1 MGVFHLGKM
10 TLSSMFKKPET
21 LLYPLE
27 TKEPPQGLKGSIAI
41 DPSTCIL
48 CGMCSRNCPCGA
60 IAVDKAA
67 RTWSINHFRC
77 IQCQYCA
84 RTCPKGSLT
93 MLPHYTMPATK
104 IEDEVVSIP
113 EQEKKTTVS
122 E

>member
-27 TKEPPQGLKGSIAI
+27 NKEPPQGLKGSIAI

-67 RTWSINHFRC
+67 RTWSINHFQC
-77 IQCQYCA
+77 IQPLFLNSGF
-84 RTCPKGSLT
+84 TMKLSGNSLK
-93 MLPHYTMPATK
+93 AD
-104 IEDEVVSIP
+104 III
-113 EQEKKTTVS
+113 
-122 E
+122 

>member
-10 TLSSMFKKPET
+10 TLSSMCKKPET

-60 IAVDKAA
+60 IAVDKAV